1 MLAKLAF
8 ANVRKSAK
16 DFAVYFFTLVL
27 GIAVF
32 YAFNSIAGSDAVA
45 RISEDTR
52 QMVEL
57 LGMVIS
63 GVSLFIAAILAFL
76 VIYANRFL
84 IKRRNK
90 EFALYLTLGMRKG
103 DLLKVS
109 ALETCIV
116 GTLSLVVGLAL
127 GVWISQ
133 VLSNVAASMFDTAV
147 EGVSFSISAET
158 LVYTVAVFAVIFFVT
173 VALNTGY
180 LFKAKLI
187 DLLHGDRKNEVLTL
201 RSLPLSFVLFCR
213 IVRNHRHFLQASDGQ
228 RPYERQRAVH
238 RRDGSGVRGDRAVL
252 LFAFRVSAP
261 SLPDDKTAV
270 SARVEHV
277 LPAPA
282 FCAREFRV
290 RVHERD
296 LADAFSCHHQ
306 RMRRHR
312 HLQRDGVGGRKRDE
326 DD

>member
-1 MLAKLAF
+1 
-8 ANVRKSAK
+8 
-16 DFAVYFFTLVL
+16 
-27 GIAVF
+27 
-32 YAFNSIAGSDAVA
+32 
-45 RISEDTR
+45 
-52 QMVEL
+52 MVEL

-103 DLLKVS
+103 DLFKVS

-127 GVWISQ
+127 GVGISQ

-201 RSLPLSFVLFCR
+201 RSLPLFVLFVYQQSSISYSR
-213 IVRNHRHFLQASDGQ
+213 WTTALRST
-228 RPYERQRAVH
+228 
-238 RRDGSGVRGDRAVL
+238 GSSSATVLRGDIAVL
-252 LFAFRVSAP
+252 HSLSGFLPVS
-261 SLPDDKTAV
+261 SDDKTFV
-270 SARVEHV
+270 SARVV
-277 LPAPA
+277 MFFLRQLST
-282 FCAREFRV
+282 REFRV
-290 RVHERD
+290 RVHER
-296 LADAFSCHHQ
+296 S
-306 RMRRHR
+306 R
-312 HLQRDGVGGRKRDE
+312 
-326 DD
+326 